1 MYFIAGITG
10 HVGGAAA
17 TELLAQGH
25 KLRTLARDP
34 QKAAPWAQQGV
45 DVRQG
50 DWTDTA
56 ALATALD
63 GVEAAFVMIPPNFTP
78 TPDFPESK
86 AVIAAIGNALRQSQT
101 PRVVALSSVGSE
113 KASGLGLITA
123 THLFEQELN
132 TLNVPTA
139 FVRAGS
145 FIENSLGSLDS
156 AAATGVFYSFY
167 QPVDRPVPTIATA
180 DIGHEVANLLTANWT
195 GKRIIELGS
204 PITPNDFAAAMT
216 EVLGKPITAQAIPR
230 EHWTAT
236 IESFGFPPGGTWAY
250 EEMVDGVNSGWINF
264 GVPGTESIPATT
276 TPAKVFA
283 KALPAQYKAHTPS

>member
-1 MYFIAGITG
+1 MFFISGITG
-10 HVGGAAA
+10 RVGGAAA

-34 QKAAPWAQQGV
+34 QKAAKWADQGV
-45 DVRQG
+45 DVQQG
-50 DWTDTA
+50 DWTDSTVLAA
-56 ALATALD
+56 ALE
-63 GVEAAFVMIPPNFTP
+63 GVEAAFVMVPPNFTP
-78 TPDFPESK
+78 QRGFPESK
-86 AVIAAIGNALRQSQT
+86 AVIAAIGSALRQVQT
-101 PRVVALSSVGSE
+101 PRIVALSSIGSE
-113 KASGLGLITA
+113 KTSRLGLITA
-123 THLFEQELN
+123 THLFEQELSA
-132 TLNVPTA
+132 LNVPTA

-156 AAATGVFYSFY
+156 AAATGIFYSFY

-180 DIGHEVANLLTANWT
+180 DIGHEVATLLATHWA

-230 EHWTAT
+230 DRWTAT
-236 IESFGFPPGGTWAY
+236 IESFGFPPGSTWGY
-250 EEMVDGVNSGWINF
+250 EEMLDSINSGWIDF
-264 GVPGTESIPATT
+264 GLPGTESIPATT

-283 KALPAQYKAHTPS
+283 KAKRP